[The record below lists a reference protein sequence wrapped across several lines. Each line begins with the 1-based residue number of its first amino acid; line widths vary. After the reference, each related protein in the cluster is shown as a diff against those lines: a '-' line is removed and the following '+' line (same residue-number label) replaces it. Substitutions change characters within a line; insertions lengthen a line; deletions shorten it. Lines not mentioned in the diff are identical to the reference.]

1 MLYFLPL
8 TPGDDALNRSA
19 LPQIA
24 IVSTV
29 KASLKV
35 LQPWID
41 YHLHAGIGRMI
52 LYFDDPGDPAITALD
67 GIEQVT
73 AIPCSEEYWR
83 DTGPSRPEKFG
94 AIQVVNVNHGFA
106 LAADLGCTWAAHVD
120 CDELILPLKPVG
132 ELLGRTRADAL
143 KMTVLEAVSERFD
156 YDNIFD
162 ARLFKRVP
170 NRLQLLTA
178 VLLGCRHSIRFGE
191 YFRGHTESKMLVRL
205 NAGVTRMGIHK
216 PVERSHGARIE
227 VCDEIQLL
235 HFDCVGFTD
244 WDHKWGSRLNG
255 SFKVDGLRPAR
266 QKQFAAYGE
275 AAGLNIDAR
284 ELLFREL
291 QMLPAREIAILKRLG
306 LLTKVDLDRS
316 RLGLPCS

>member
-1 MLYFLPL
+1 MKAPL
-8 TPGDDALNRSA
+8 E
-19 LPQIA
+19 
-24 IVSTV
+24 
-29 KASLKV
+29 V
-35 LQPWID
+35 LEPWID

-52 LYFDDPGDPAITALD
+52 LYFDDPGDPAITALG
-67 GIEQVT
+67 GIEQLT
-73 AIPCSEEYWR
+73 AIPCSEAYWR
-83 DTGPSRPEKFG
+83 DTGLSRPKNIG
-94 AIQVVNVNHGFA
+94 TIQVVNVNHGFA
-106 LAADLGCTWAAHVD
+106 LAADMGCTWAAHID
-120 CDELILPLKPVG
+120 CDELILPLEPLG
-132 ELLGRTRADAL
+132 ELLGRSRADAL

-216 PVERSHGARIE
+216 PIERSHDASIE

-244 WDHKWGSRLNG
+244 WDRKWGSRLDG
-255 SFKVDGLRPAR
+255 SFRVDGLRPAR

-275 AAGLNIDAR
+275 AAGLNIKAR
-284 ELLFREL
+284 ESLFREL
-291 QMLPAREIAILKRLG
+291 QMIPAREVAILKRLG
-306 LLTKVDLDRS
+306 LLTTVDLDRS
-316 RLGLPCS
+316 RLGLPRA